1 MPLGKAVVVTW
12 VAGVILAVVLGLTLP
27 VYWVY
32 VMTAVIISTLIA
44 RSVGFVT
51 IQAGLISLCQ
61 MSFAAI
67 GGWVV
72 SWLALA
78 LPGVAFP
85 LLVMIGGLVAL
96 PIGWLL
102 GFMTARIR
110 GVELAVVTLGCAA
123 GLDLVFRQGS
133 FPGVSTGTPV
143 VPAAPFDDPRWFFLF
158 ALLLILILQAGVLV
172 LTRTSLAAGWTT
184 IKVSERAAAA
194 MGLRVP
200 LMKAGAFA
208 VGALFSGLAGGLLAA
223 QYGLLTAAAF
233 SPVSSIGYLATA
245 VLCGASF
252 FGGALLAGI
261 VSVLVP
267 EVLGRLGLPLDLGP
281 ALLAIGAFDVLRRGN
296 GGLAEQFAQR
306 LQDRRFRGAVRTC
319 DPSADTP
326 GPVQLKRSEVAA
338 LDVRNLTVTFGQLR
352 ALDSVDLTVRER
364 EVHALFGPNGAG
376 KSVLI
381 DAVSGFLPRYQG
393 TVFLEGN
400 AIDGSR
406 AHARARRGLR
416 RTFQHSPSLEALTVD
431 GFLRVSAGSWSGSGS
446 GSGSTRREYIDRVR
460 DFFGL
465 PDGRIPVRLLDYGS
479 RRVLE
484 IAGALAAQPSVVLLD
499 EPASGLPERESR
511 ALAACIRSIPAAFDC
526 SVLLVEHDIG
536 FVRRAASR
544 ATALKEG
551 RIISSGAVSEVL
563 ADPEVVS
570 SFTGRIS
577 TT

>member
-1 MPLGKAVVVTW
+1 MPFGKGVVVTSI
-12 VAGVILAVVLGLTLP
+12 AGVVLAVVSGLTLP

-67 GGWVV
+67 GGWIV

-78 LPGVAFP
+78 FPGVAFP
-85 LLVMIGGLVAL
+85 LLVVIGGLVAL
-96 PIGWLL
+96 PLGWFL
-102 GFMTARIR
+102 GFLTARIR

-123 GLDLVFRQGS
+123 GLDLVLRQGS
-133 FPGVSTGTPV
+133 FPGVSSGTPV

-158 ALLLILILQAGVLV
+158 ALILILILHLGVLV
-172 LTRTSLAAGWTT
+172 LNRTTLAVGWSTLRA
-184 IKVSERAAAA
+184 SERSAAA

-200 LMKAGAFA
+200 TMKANAFA
-208 VGALFSGLAGGLLAA
+208 MGALFAGLAGGLLAA
-223 QYGLLTAAAF
+223 QYGLLTTAAF
-233 SPVSSIGYLATA
+233 SPVSSLGYLATA

-267 EVLGRLGLPLDLGP
+267 EILGRLGLPLDLGP
-281 ALLAIGAFDVLRRGN
+281 ALLALGAFDVLRRGN
-296 GGLAEQFAQR
+296 GGLAEQFAHR
-306 LQDRRFRGAVRTC
+306 LQDRRFRLADRTCAPSGDIRGAVQR
-319 DPSADTP
+319 PSSGVVALE
-326 GPVQLKRSEVAA
+326 VQS
-338 LDVRNLTVTFGQLR
+338 LTVTFGQHR
-352 ALDSVDLTVRER
+352 ALDSVELTVRTGD
-364 EVHALFGPNGAG
+364 VHALLGPNGAG

-381 DAVSGFLPRYQG
+381 DAVTGFLPRYEG
-393 TVFLEGN
+393 TVILAG
-400 AIDGSR
+400 AAMDGLR
-406 AHARARRGLR
+406 AHSRARRGMR
-416 RTFQHSPSLEALTVD
+416 RTFQQSPSLEALTVD
-431 GFLRVSAGSWSGSGS
+431 DFLRVSAGAGSGS
-446 GSGSTRREYIDRVR
+446 IRREHINRVR

-465 PDGRIPVRLLDYGS
+465 PDGRIPLRLLDYGS

-484 IAGALAAQPSVVLLD
+484 IAGALASQPRLILLD
-499 EPASGLPERESR
+499 EPASGLPRQESR
-511 ALAACIRSIPAAFDC
+511 SLAACIRRIPAAFDC

-536 FVRRAASR
+536 FVTRAASR

-551 RIISSGAVSEVL
+551 RIISTGEVSEVL
-563 ADPEVVS
+563 ADPEVIS

-577 TT
+577 AT

>member
-12 VAGVILAVVLGLTLP
+12 VAGFILAVVLGLTLP

-32 VMTAVIISTLIA
+32 VMTAVIIGTLIA

-67 GGWVV
+67 GGWIV

-85 LLVMIGGLVAL
+85 LLVIIGGLVAL
-96 PIGWLL
+96 PVGWLL
-102 GFMTARIR
+102 GFLTARIR

-123 GLDLVFRQGS
+123 GLDLVLRQGS

-143 VPAAPFDDPRWFFLF
+143 IPAAPLDDPRWFFLF
-158 ALLLILILQAGVLV
+158 ALILILILQTGVL
-172 LTRTSLAAGWTT
+172 LLNRTTLAVGWTT
-184 IKVSERAAAA
+184 LRASERSAAA

-200 LMKAGAFA
+200 TMKANAFA
-208 VGALFSGLAGGLLAA
+208 MGALFAGLAGGLLAA
-223 QYGLLTAAAF
+223 QYGLLTTAAF
-233 SPVSSIGYLATA
+233 SPVTSMGYLATA
-245 VLCGASF
+245 VLCGAGF
-252 FGGALLAGI
+252 LGGALLAGV

-267 EVLGRLGLPLDLGP
+267 EILGRLGLPLDLGP
-281 ALLAIGAFDVLRRGN
+281 ALLALGAFDVLRRGK

-306 LQDRRFRGAVRTC
+306 LQDRRFRATVRTC
-319 DPSADTP
+319 EPTAETP
-326 GPVQLKRSEVAA
+326 GSTKSPTSDVAI

-352 ALDSVDLTVRER
+352 ALDSVDLTVREG
-364 EVHALFGPNGAG
+364 EVHALLGPNGAG

-381 DAVSGFLPRYQG
+381 DAASGFLPSYEG
-393 TVFLEGN
+393 AVSLEG
-400 AIDGSR
+400 ISLDGLR
-406 AHARARRGLR
+406 AFARSRRGMR
-416 RTFQHSPSLEALTVD
+416 RTFQQSPALDALAVD
-431 GFLRVSAGSWSGSGS
+431 DFLRVSSGSGS
-446 GSGSTRREYIDRVR
+446 GSGSGRREHINRVR

-465 PDGRIPVRLLDYGS
+465 PDGGIPVRLLDYGS
-479 RRVLE
+479 RRILE
-484 IAGALAAQPSVVLLD
+484 IAAALASQPRVVLLD

-511 ALAACIRSIPAAFDC
+511 ALAACISRIPAAFDC

-536 FVRRAASR
+536 FVRQAASR
-544 ATALKEG
+544 ATALREG
-551 RIISSGAVSEVL
+551 QIISSGAVSEVL
-563 ADPEVVS
+563 ADPEVIS

>member
-1 MPLGKAVVVTW
+1 MRFGKGVVVTSL
-12 VAGVILAVVLGLTLP
+12 AGVILSVTLGLTLP
-27 VYWVY
+27 EYWVY

-67 GGWVV
+67 GGWIV

-123 GLDLVFRQGS
+123 GLDLVLRQGS

-143 VPAAPFDDPRWFFLF
+143 MPAAPFDDPRWFFLF

-184 IKVSERAAAA
+184 IRVSERAAAA

-200 LMKAGAFA
+200 LMKASAFA
-208 VGALFSGLAGGLLAA
+208 VGALFSGFAGGLLAA

-296 GGLAEQFAQR
+296 GGIAEQFSNR
-306 LQDRRFRGAVRTC
+306 WQDRRFRAAGRTNT
-319 DPSADTP
+319 PSVNAP
-326 GPVQLKRSEVAA
+326 LAGIPPLSSVAILEVH
-338 LDVRNLTVTFGQLR
+338 NLTVTIGQNR
-352 ALDSVDLTVRER
+352 VLDSVDLTVLDG
-364 EVHALFGPNGAG
+364 EVHALLGPNGAG
-376 KSVLI
+376 KSLFI
-381 DAVSGFLPRYQG
+381 DAVSGFLPRYEG
-393 TVFLEGN
+393 TVLLEGTSL
-400 AIDGSR
+400 DGVR
-406 AHARARRGLR
+406 AYTRARRGMR
-416 RTFQHSPSLEALTVD
+416 RTFQQSPSLDALTVD
-431 GFLRVSAGSWSGSGS
+431 GFLRVSAGNAAPAQIES
-446 GSGSTRREYIDRVR
+446 VR
-460 DFFGL
+460 AFFGL
-465 PDGRIPVRLLDYGS
+465 PDGRIPLRLLDYGS
-479 RRVLE
+479 RRVVE
-484 IAGALAAQPSVVLLD
+484 IAGALASQPRVVLLD
-499 EPASGLPERESR
+499 EPASGLPDEESQS
-511 ALAACIRSIPAAFDC
+511 LAACIRAIPAAFNC

-536 FVRRAASR
+536 FVTRAASR

-551 RIISSGAVSEVL
+551 RIISSGGVAEVL
-563 ADPEVVS
+563 ANPEVIS
-570 SFTGRIS
+570 SFTGTS

>member
-1 MPLGKAVVVTW
+1 MRFGKGVVVTS
-12 VAGVILAVVLGLTLP
+12 VAGVVLAVVLGLTLP
-27 VYWVY
+27 AYWVY

-123 GLDLVFRQGS
+123 GLDLVLRQGS

-200 LMKAGAFA
+200 LLKASAFA

-296 GGLAEQFAQR
+296 GGIAEQLSNR
-306 LQDRRFRGAVRTC
+306 WQDRRFRAAGRTITPAANVRHTPLPQPSSVAVLE
-319 DPSADTP
+319 
-326 GPVQLKRSEVAA
+326 VQ
-338 LDVRNLTVTFGQLR
+338 NLTVVFGQNR
-352 ALDSVDLTVRER
+352 VLDSVDLTVREG
-364 EVHALFGPNGAG
+364 EVHALLGPNGAG
-376 KSVLI
+376 KSLFI
-381 DAVSGFLPRYQG
+381 DAVSGFLPRYEG
-393 TVFLEGN
+393 TVVFEGTALEGM
-400 AIDGSR
+400 R
-406 AHARARRGLR
+406 AHTRARRGMR
-416 RTFQHSPSLEALTVD
+416 RTFQQSPSLDALTVD
-431 GFLRVSAGSWSGSGS
+431 GFLRVCAGNAAPAHIESIRG
-446 GSGSTRREYIDRVR
+446 
-460 DFFGL
+460 FFGL
-465 PDGRIPVRLLDYGS
+465 PDGRIPLRLLDYGS
-479 RRVLE
+479 RRVVE
-484 IAGALAAQPSVVLLD
+484 IAGALASQPRVVLLD
-499 EPASGLPERESR
+499 EPASGLPDEESR
-511 ALAACIRSIPAAFDC
+511 SLAACIRAIPAAFNC

-536 FVRRAASR
+536 FVTRAASR

-551 RIISSGAVSEVL
+551 RIISSGEVAEVL
-563 ADPEVVS
+563 ASPEVIS
-570 SFTGRIS
+570 SFTGTS
-577 TT
+577 AT

>member
-1 MPLGKAVVVTW
+1 MPFGKGVVVTSI
-12 VAGVILAVVLGLTLP
+12 VGVVLAVVLGLTLP
-27 VYWVY
+27 AYWVY

-44 RSVGFVT
+44 RSLGFVT

-96 PIGWLL
+96 PLGWLL

-123 GLDLVFRQGS
+123 GLDLVLRQGS

-184 IKVSERAAAA
+184 IRVSERAAAA

-200 LMKAGAFA
+200 LLKAGAFA
-208 VGALFSGLAGGLLAA
+208 VGALFAGLAGGLLAA

-233 SPVSSIGYLATA
+233 SPVTSIGYLATA

-267 EVLGRLGLPLDLGP
+267 EILGRLGLPLDLGP

-296 GGLAEQFAQR
+296 GGIAEQLSNR
-306 LQDRRFRGAVRTC
+306 WQDRRFRATERTNT
-319 DPSADTP
+319 PSVNAP
-326 GPVQLKRSEVAA
+326 LAGIPPLSSVAILEVH
-338 LDVRNLTVTFGQLR
+338 NLTVTIGQNR
-352 ALDSVDLTVRER
+352 VLDSVDLSVREG
-364 EVHALFGPNGAG
+364 EVHALLGPNGAG

-381 DAVSGFLPRYQG
+381 DAVSGFLPRYEG
-393 TVFLEGN
+393 TVSLEGTSF
-400 AIDGSR
+400 DGLR
-406 AHARARRGLR
+406 AFARARRGMR
-416 RTFQHSPSLEALTVD
+416 RTFQQSPSLEALTVD
-431 GFLRVSAGSWSGSGS
+431 GFLRVSAGSAAPAQIES
-446 GSGSTRREYIDRVR
+446 VR
-460 DFFGL
+460 GFFGL
-465 PDGRIPVRLLDYGS
+465 PDGRIPLRLLDYGS
-479 RRVLE
+479 RRVVE
-484 IAGALAAQPSVVLLD
+484 IAGALASQPRVVLLD
-499 EPASGLPERESR
+499 EPASGLPDEESQS
-511 ALAACIRSIPAAFDC
+511 LAACIRAIPAAFNC
-526 SVLLVEHDIG
+526 SVLLVEHDIE
-536 FVRRAASR
+536 FVTRAASR

-551 RIISSGAVSEVL
+551 RIISSGGVAEVL
-563 ADPEVVS
+563 ANPAVIS
-570 SFTGRIS
+570 SFTGIS
-577 TT
+577 TA

>member
-1 MPLGKAVVVTW
+1 MRFGKGVVVTS
-12 VAGVILAVVLGLTLP
+12 VAGLVLAVTLGLTLP
-27 VYWVY
+27 AYWVY

-96 PIGWLL
+96 TIGGLL

-123 GLDLVFRQGS
+123 GLDLVLRQGS

-158 ALLLILILQAGVLV
+158 ALLLLLILQAGVLV

-194 MGLRVP
+194 LGLRVP

-223 QYGLLTAAAF
+223 QYGLLTATAF
-233 SPVSSIGYLATA
+233 SPVTSMGYLATA

-267 EVLGRLGLPLDLGP
+267 EILGRLGLPLDLGP
-281 ALLAIGAFDVLRRGN
+281 ALLALGAFDVLRRGN
-296 GGLAEQFAQR
+296 GGIAEQLSNR
-306 LQDRRFRGAVRTC
+306 WQDRRFRAIERTST
-319 DPSADTP
+319 PSANVGHTEQP
-326 GPVQLKRSEVAA
+326 PLSSVAILEVH
-338 LDVRNLTVTFGQLR
+338 NLTVTFGQNR
-352 ALDSVDLTVRER
+352 VLDSVDFTVRDG
-364 EVHALFGPNGAG
+364 EVHALLGPNGAG

-381 DAVSGFLPRYQG
+381 DAVSGFLPRYEG
-393 TVFLEGN
+393 TVSLEGTSF
-400 AIDGSR
+400 DGLR
-406 AHARARRGLR
+406 AFARARRGMR
-416 RTFQHSPSLEALTVD
+416 RTFQQSPSLEALTVD
-431 GFLRVSAGSWSGSGS
+431 DFLRVSAGTAAPAHIES
-446 GSGSTRREYIDRVR
+446 VR
-460 DFFGL
+460 GFFGL
-465 PDGRIPVRLLDYGS
+465 PDGRIPLRLLDYGS
-479 RRVLE
+479 RRVVE
-484 IAGALAAQPSVVLLD
+484 IAGALASRPRVVLLD
-499 EPASGLPERESR
+499 EPASGLPDEESQS
-511 ALAACIRSIPAAFDC
+511 LAACIRAMPAAFNC

-536 FVRRAASR
+536 FVTRAASR

-551 RIISSGAVSEVL
+551 RIISSGGVAEVL
-563 ADPEVVS
+563 ANPEVIS
-570 SFTGRIS
+570 SFTGTS

>member
-1 MPLGKAVVVTW
+1 VT
-12 VAGVILAVVLGLTLP
+12 
-27 VYWVY
+27 
-32 VMTAVIISTLIA
+32 
-44 RSVGFVT
+44 
-51 IQAGLISLCQ
+51 
-61 MSFAAI
+61 
-67 GGWVV
+67 
-72 SWLALA
+72 
-78 LPGVAFP
+78 
-85 LLVMIGGLVAL
+85 
-96 PIGWLL
+96 
-102 GFMTARIR
+102 
-110 GVELAVVTLGCAA
+110 
-123 GLDLVFRQGS
+123 
-133 FPGVSTGTPV
+133 
-143 VPAAPFDDPRWFFLF
+143 
-158 ALLLILILQAGVLV
+158 
-172 LTRTSLAAGWTT
+172 
-184 IKVSERAAAA
+184 
-194 MGLRVP
+194 
-200 LMKAGAFA
+200 
-208 VGALFSGLAGGLLAA
+208 
-223 QYGLLTAAAF
+223 
-233 SPVSSIGYLATA
+233 SIGFLATA
-245 VLCGASF
+245 GLCGAGF
-252 FGGALLAGI
+252 LGGALLAGV

-267 EVLGRLGLPLDLGP
+267 EILGRLGLPLDLGP
-281 ALLAIGAFDVLRRGN
+281 ALLALGAFDVLRRGN

-306 LQDRRFRGAVRTC
+306 LQDRRFRAAVRTC
-319 DPSADTP
+319 APSADTP
-326 GPVQLKRSEVAA
+326 SPVQLKRSEVAA

-381 DAVSGFLPRYQG
+381 DAVSGFLPSYEG
-393 TVFLEGN
+393 TVFLEGT
-400 AIDGSR
+400 AIDSLR
-406 AHARARRGLR
+406 AYARARRGLR

-446 GSGSTRREYIDRVR
+446 TRREHMDRVR
-460 DFFGL
+460 GFFGL

-484 IAGALAAQPSVVLLD
+484 IAGALASQPRVVLLD

>member
-1 MPLGKAVVVTW
+1 MPFGKWVVV
-12 VAGVILAVVLGLTLP
+12 ASIAAVILAMTFGHTLP
-27 VYWVY
+27 EYWVY

-96 PIGWLL
+96 PLGWLL

-123 GLDLVFRQGS
+123 GLDLVLRQGS
-133 FPGVSTGTPV
+133 FPGVSSGTPV
-143 VPAAPFDDPRWFFLF
+143 VPAAPFDDPRWFFFF
-158 ALLLILILQAGVLV
+158 ALLLIVILQAGVLV
-172 LTRTSLAAGWTT
+172 LTRTSIAAGWTT

-194 MGLRVP
+194 MGLGVP
-200 LMKAGAFA
+200 LMKAGAFG

-223 QYGLLTAAAF
+223 QYGLLTTAAF

-296 GGLAEQFAQR
+296 GGLVEQLSNR
-306 LQDRRFRGAVRTC
+306 WQDRRFRATHRTC
-319 DPSADTP
+319 TPSANVRHIQEAPPSSVST
-326 GPVQLKRSEVAA
+326 LEVH
-338 LDVRNLTVTFGQLR
+338 NLTVTFGQNCV
-352 ALDSVDLTVRER
+352 LDSVDLTVREG
-364 EVHALFGPNGAG
+364 EVHALLGPNGAG
-376 KSVLI
+376 KSLFI
-381 DAVSGFLPRYQG
+381 DAVSGFLPRYEG
-393 TVFLEGN
+393 TVLLEST
-400 AIDGSR
+400 AVDGLR
-406 AHARARRGLR
+406 AHTRARRGIR
-416 RTFQHSPSLEALTVD
+416 RTFQQSPSLDALTVD
-431 GFLRVSAGSWSGSGS
+431 GFLRVSAGSASAAHIES
-446 GSGSTRREYIDRVR
+446 VR
-460 DFFGL
+460 GFFGL
-465 PDGRIPVRLLDYGS
+465 PDGRIPLRLLDYGS
-479 RRVLE
+479 RRVVE
-484 IAGALAAQPSVVLLD
+484 IAGALASQPRVVLLD
-499 EPASGLPERESR
+499 EPASGLPDEESKS
-511 ALAACIRSIPAAFDC
+511 LAACIRAIPDTFNC
-526 SVLLVEHDIG
+526 SVLLVEHDIV
-536 FVRRAASR
+536 FVKRAASR

-551 RIISSGAVSEVL
+551 RIISSGRVAEVL
-563 ADPEVVS
+563 ANPEVIS
-570 SFTGRIS
+570 SFAGTSS
-577 TT
+577 T